1 MREAPA
7 SLPAGPP
14 ACGRRGGRDARDPRD
29 AFAYLGRNPYPSPAM
44 PDRPVIEPQTLSQLP
59 FKVLDEVLRQ
69 LRATRNDIIR
79 FGVWNIRNLTDEEF
93 NRTDDRKLFGYFR
106 QDLLETRFLS
116 KGRRIDLIQLWKWF
130 DDQMSGV
137 EPILIETEEF
147 FLNIQDKDLEKVRKR
162 IAEIQAFFPTLR
174 GDDLEAFKRVKYKL
188 RRTVMR
194 LTYDLHHLF
203 KRLEKYRK
211 NLLMAS
217 GAPRIERERVPL
229 EVATDIPE
237 PPLIDEHED
246 VVEGG

>member
-1 MREAPA
+1 M
-7 SLPAGPP
+7 LT
-14 ACGRRGGRDARDPRD
+14 
-29 AFAYLGRNPYPSPAM
+29 
-44 PDRPVIEPQTLSQLP
+44 RPLTEPQTLAQVP
-59 FKVLDEVLRQ
+59 FKVLEEILRQ
-69 LRATRNDIIR
+69 LRGTRNDIIR

-137 EPILIETEEF
+137 EPLLLDGEET

-162 IAEIQAFFPTLR
+162 IAEIQSFFPTLR

-211 NLLMAS
+211 NAFGPS
-217 GAPRIERERVPL
+217 TAPRPERLPL
-229 EVATDIPE
+229 ETAVDIPE
-237 PPLIDEHED
+237 PPPMEDHED
-246 VVEGG
+246 EQT

>member
-1 MREAPA
+1 MSTQTA
-7 SLPAGPP
+7 S
-14 ACGRRGGRDARDPRD
+14 
-29 AFAYLGRNPYPSPAM
+29 
-44 PDRPVIEPQTLSQLP
+44 EPQTLAQVP
-59 FKVLDEVLRQ
+59 FKTLEEVIRQ
-69 LRATRNDIIR
+69 LRSTRNDIIR
-79 FGVWNIRNLTDEEF
+79 YGVWNVRNMTDDEF
-93 NRTDDRKLFGYFR
+93 NHTDDRKLLGYFR

-137 EPILIETEEF
+137 EPMLIDNQEV

-162 IAEIQAFFPTLR
+162 IEEIQSFMPTLR

-211 NLLMAS
+211 NAFGS
-217 GAPRIERERVPL
+217 SVAPRPERVAL
-229 EVATDIPE
+229 EAVADIPE
-237 PPLIDEHED
+237 PPPMDDHE
-246 VVEGG
+246 E